1 MLLTKRAD
9 LISAAGNYRLVKLD
23 FTVAGVKKSPKA
35 SGNRCILAVDEEMG
49 TVRVLLVYSKND
61 ITAQNETQEWKK
73 MVAAEYPDI
82 KKIFGL

>member
-23 FTVAGVKKSPKA
+23 FAVAGVKKSPKA
-35 SGNRCILAVDEEMG
+35 
-49 TVRVLLVYSKND
+49 YSD
-61 ITAQNETQEWKK
+61 
-73 MVAAEYPDI
+73 V